1 MELAMNESLRVLV
14 VDDERI
20 SRQSTKQQLEA
31 AGYTAE
37 AVENAY
43 AALERLEA
51 APWDVVVTDVRM
63 PGMDGIEFL
72 REVRRR
78 RSEIDVV
85 VMTAYATVETAV
97 AAMREGAAD
106 YLTKPFR
113 FPELDVRLQRLGDQ
127 RAAKQELKR
136 LRGLVVEGAR
146 IEGILGGSVPI
157 QKACDLAKLFAKNTA
172 PILIAGETGTGK
184 ELFARAIHNL
194 GARKHYA
201 FVVVPCGA
209 IPKELAESQF
219 FGHEKGAFTG
229 AIARHRGCFEEASG
243 GTLVLDDVEDLPQE
257 LQAKLLRVLQDGTIR
272 RIGAESD
279 LEVDVRIIATVK
291 VDLGQAV
298 AEKRFREDF
307 YYRLRGLEI
316 PLPPLRERDEDILL
330 LALHFLRL
338 LTSKEGAAPKA
349 LSVEA
354 ASLLRRHTWPGN
366 VRELRRVMES
376 AVALCQDTEIRPEHL
391 PEQLTAKRE
400 DARLFSLEL
409 EAQIKV
415 SLPELVKDFE
425 NALIQWAMQR
435 AHGQQSVAA
444 EILGVPRTTL
454 QSKLGRPRE
463 D

>member
-1 MELAMNESLRVLV
+1 MELDMKESLRVLV
-14 VDDERI
+14 VDDEQI
-20 SRQSTKQQLEA
+20 SRRSTKQQLEA

-51 APWDVVVTDVRM
+51 TPWDVVVTDLRM

-72 REVRRR
+72 REAKKR

-85 VMTAYATVETAV
+85 VMTAYGTVETAV

-113 FPELDVRLQRLGDQ
+113 FPELDLRLQRLGDQ
-127 RAAKQELKR
+127 RETKQELER
-136 LRGLVVEGAR
+136 LRGLVGEGAS
-146 IEGILGGSVPI
+146 IEGILGRSVPI
-157 QKACDLAKLFAKNTA
+157 QKACELVQLFAKSTA
-172 PILIAGETGTGK
+172 PVLIAGETGTGK
-184 ELFARAIHNL
+184 ELFARSIHNL
-194 GARKHYA
+194 GARSRHA
-201 FVVVPCGA
+201 FVAVPCGA
-209 IPKELAESQF
+209 IPKELAESQL

-229 AIARHRGCFEEASG
+229 AIASHRGFFEEASG
-243 GTLVLDDVEDLPQE
+243 GTLVLDDVEDLPLE
-257 LQAKLLRVLQDGTIR
+257 LQAKLLHVLQEGLIR
-272 RIGAESD
+272 RVGAESD
-279 LEVDVRIIATVK
+279 LEVDVRMIATTK

-298 AEKRFREDF
+298 AEKRFREDL

-316 PLPPLRERDEDILL
+316 RLPPLRERDEDILL
-330 LALHFLRL
+330 LAQHFLRL
-338 LTSKEGAAPKA
+338 LASKEGAAPKA

-376 AVALCQDTEIRPEHL
+376 AVTLCQEAEIRPQHL

-400 DARLFSLEL
+400 DARLFSLQL
-409 EAQIKV
+409 DTQIKV
-415 SLPELVKDFE
+415 SLSELVKDFE
-425 NALIQWAMQR
+425 NALIQWAMRR

-454 QSKLGRPRE
+454 QSKLGRPRGV
-463 D
+463 